1 MLFRSNSPK
10 GFFPEEDIGQI
21 QATTEAS
28 EDISFKAMLEL
39 QDKAAELVNSDPNV
53 ASSISIVGGGA
64 SSGTNTGRIFIILK
78 DKADRQ
84 KMSKV
89 MEGLRAKFKE
99 LPGLQVYMRPVQ
111 NLQLGGKSSKSR
123 YQFILQSVGFE
134 GVNEWADK
142 LMQKMRADS
151 MFRDVTSDSQLKGL
165 NVKIDIN
172 REKAASAG
180 VTIADIRT
188 ALYASYGEKQVS
200 TIYTPVNTYYVILE
214 AAEDDRQFETDL
226 NKIYVRG
233 RATDKLIPLSSLA
246 TFTRTVGPTAVN
258 HQGQI
263 PAVTISFNLEIG
275 RAHV

>member
-1 MLFRSNSPK
+1 
-10 GFFPEEDIGQI
+10 
-21 QATTEAS
+21 
-28 EDISFKAMLEL
+28 
-39 QDKAAELVNSDPNV
+39 
-53 ASSISIVGGGA
+53 
-64 SSGTNTGRIFIILK
+64 
-78 DKADRQ
+78 
-84 KMSKV
+84 
-89 MEGLRAKFKE
+89 
-99 LPGLQVYMRPVQ
+99 
-111 NLQLGGKSSKSR
+111 
-123 YQFILQSVGFE
+123 
-134 GVNEWADK
+134 
-142 LMQKMRADS
+142 

-263 PAVTISFNLEIG
+263 PAVTI
-275 RAHV
+275 